1 MGKFVAANR
10 VAATLLLV
18 MVLVSGCTSARVT
31 RFSGGV
37 THSELEHGKLA
48 LAAIT
53 SVGEGETPQAE
64 ALARKIESRFRKARP
79 WLTLLPLSNVRTN
92 FDAAEYQQ
100 QLQLMS
106 EWEDWSSF
114 WLADFNR
121 LTNHVRFLLL
131 AHLRTQVEV
140 AEAHRGPDPVTILFD
155 LLWAT
160 FVDRDSDDADDDWE
174 EEEEEEEETENV
186 FYRKRTLETR
196 LGIFDLHTRRLVW
209 FAECQ
214 SMARGEPIPA
224 GSDTQQIGSIV
235 APSFNDL
242 EAFDEALKAMTARL
256 PK

>member
-10 VAATLLLV
+10 AAATLLLV

-174 EEEEEEEETENV
+174 EEEEEEEETETCFTESGRWRRGWESSICTPAAWPGSQSANPWPTENQ
-186 FYRKRTLETR
+186 FPPELIRSR
-196 LGIFDLHTRRLVW
+196 LGASSLHRLTTLKHLTRPLR
-209 FAECQ
+209 Q
-214 SMARGEPIPA
+214 
-224 GSDTQQIGSIV
+224 
-235 APSFNDL
+235 
-242 EAFDEALKAMTARL
+242 
-256 PK
+256 